1 MDSIVGKFKKRMLP
15 GGSRADTNTIKSA
28 FWGYPNLFTIKFFV
42 AGEEY
47 KAMKIY
53 RSVLTSMS
61 ADFMGAQGTVA
72 FHTNTPAHPVATKL
86 DLTFKETVHVTN
98 EDIPDS
104 WH

>member
-1 MDSIVGKFKKRMLP
+1 MYFVMGK
-15 GGSRADTNTIKSA
+15 
-28 FWGYPNLFTIKFFV
+28 
-42 AGEEY
+42 EY

-53 RSVLTSMS
+53 RSVLTTMS